1 MTTRGLRAEHVT
13 QIAASHH
20 AKDWVVVISTLV
32 ALIWA
37 AQQIFLVWWDRWKTR
52 RPQ

>member
-1 MTTRGLRAEHVT
+1 MTWRGERAEHVA

-20 AKDWVVVISTLV
+20 TKDWVVVIATLF
-32 ALIWA
+32 ALICT
-37 AQQIFLVWWDRWKTR
+37 AQQMILVWWDWRKTR